1 MCIVYQSNQPDKK
14 KNKITSFCNI
24 IKSMK
29 KLLIFIM
36 LLLSCT
42 VGYCEDIPANG
53 CGYSL
58 TKETN
63 PIYWGYLEDYGEKLK
78 QALESKKMFRLRG
91 MGASYRFFITR
102 DGEIKDMKISTYQN
116 KYFNEKVKEVILS
129 VKPLPFREG
138 MNVDEMQFSV
148 YLGYEKYDEIDVGI
162 GSSFI
167 NNKDIFQ
174 VSVTT
179 KK

>member
-1 MCIVYQSNQPDKK
+1 
-14 KNKITSFCNI
+14 
-24 IKSMK
+24 MK
-29 KLLIFIM
+29 KFLLT
-36 LLLSCT
+36 LLLLLFLCT
-42 VGYCEDIPANG
+42 AGLCEEIPANG
-53 CGYSL
+53 CGYIP

-63 PIYWGYLEDYGEKLK
+63 PIYWSYMEDYGAKLK
-78 QALESKKMFRLRG
+78 QALETKKMFRLRG
-91 MGASYRFFITR
+91 MGASYRFFLTR

-138 MNVDEMQFSV
+138 MNMDEMQFSV

>member
-1 MCIVYQSNQPDKK
+1 
-14 KNKITSFCNI
+14 
-24 IKSMK
+24 MK
-29 KLLIFIM
+29 KLLIFLM

-102 DGEIKDMKISTYQN
+102 DGEIKDTKISTYQN